1 MTMRK
6 AKPEDIEALN
16 ALCFRSKAVWGYDDG
31 FMEACREELSLEPAE
46 IDTTE
51 IAVIEAEG
59 KIIGMAQVETDGGE
73 AELKRIFVD
82 PDTLQSGIGRKLFE
96 WAVDRA
102 RDHGFRAM
110 GVDADP
116 NAAPFYQKMGMREI
130 GVSPSGSIPGRF
142 LPRLSIDL

>member
-51 IAVIEAEG
+51 IAVIEAEEKTSAWRRLKPTEG
-59 KIIGMAQVETDGGE
+59 K
-73 AELKRIFVD
+73 
-82 PDTLQSGIGRKLFE
+82 
-96 WAVDRA
+96 
-102 RDHGFRAM
+102 
-110 GVDADP
+110 
-116 NAAPFYQKMGMREI
+116 
-130 GVSPSGSIPGRF
+130 PS
-142 LPRLSIDL
+142 